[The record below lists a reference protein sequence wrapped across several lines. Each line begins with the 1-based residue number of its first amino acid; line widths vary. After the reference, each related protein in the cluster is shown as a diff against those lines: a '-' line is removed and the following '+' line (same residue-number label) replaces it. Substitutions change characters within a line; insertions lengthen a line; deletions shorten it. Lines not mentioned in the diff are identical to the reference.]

1 MTFDLNDLKNAIFTI
16 VLFFVC
22 LGIQQYWSHRRIKS
36 IRRRIEQTEAYKANV
51 NNLAKSDRALLIY
64 GFEGVFA
71 VLGLISLVFL
81 IQIIF
86 AVIRVG
92 KLNDLD
98 MVLILLWFAAGAVC
112 IGVIMVLR
120 DVSQYPESMEK
131 IEKRITKLKNKLL
144 GQ

>member
-1 MTFDLNDLKNAIFTI
+1 MS
-16 VLFFVC
+16 
-22 LGIQQYWSHRRIKS
+22 LG
-36 IRRRIEQTEAYKANV
+36 
-51 NNLAKSDRALLIY
+51 
-64 GFEGVFA
+64 
-71 VLGLISLVFL
+71 FL

-86 AVIRVG
+86 AVKRAG
-92 KLNDLD
+92 MLDGLD

-120 DVSQYPESMEK
+120 DVSQYPESTEK